1 MQSEYDSISKEK
13 SKTATELTYTEVI
26 SYNRKNLERELQNEV
41 SDDTKQTQEVKAKRT
56 AKNSVF
62 LDLFQDKKN
71 LLKLY
76 QTLHPEDTDATEDTL
91 DIVTIDNVLTDNL
104 YNDLGIMAGNNRLL
118 LLLEAQSSWTVN
130 ILIRIL
136 LYLAQSYHEYFERT
150 SQSLYK
156 STKVKMPKPEL
167 YIIYTGN
174 KGKKPDIISLSQEF
188 FDGADIDIEVRA
200 KVIYESDTEDI
211 INQYIIFC
219 KVFDEQR
226 KLYGMTEQ
234 TVKETIRIC
243 KDRNI
248 LREYLISREVE
259 VVTIMMSLFDD
270 EQIMRTYL
278 KDAANTAAYEA
289 DRATAERMIK
299 KGKMSLEDIA
309 DCVPT
314 LSLEELKKIE
324 AEVMQLA

>member
-1 MQSEYDSISKEK
+1 MS
-13 SKTATELTYTEVI
+13 
-26 SYNRKNLERELQNEV
+26 N
-41 SDDTKQTQEVKAKRT
+41 DTKQTQEVNGTRPMAKRT

-76 QTLHPEDTDATEDTL
+76 KTLHPEDTDATEDTL

-104 YNDLGIMAGNNRLL
+104 YNDLGIMVGNNRLL

-156 STKVKMPKPEL
+156 SKKVKMPKPEL
-167 YIIYTGN
+167 YVIYTGN
-174 KGKKPDIISLSQEF
+174 KGRKPDTISLSQEF
-188 FDGADIDIEVRA
+188 FDGADIDIEIKA
-200 KVIYESDTEDI
+200 KVIYESDKDNI
-211 INQYIIFC
+211 INEYIVFC
-219 KVFDEQR
+219 KVFNKQIKEH
-226 KLYGMTEQ
+226 GMTKQ
-234 TVKETIRIC
+234 AVTETIRIC

-248 LREYLISREVE
+248 LKQYLSSKEVE

-270 EQIMRTYL
+270 EQIMRTYA
-278 KDAANTAAYEA
+278 KDIEKETE
-289 DRATAERMIK
+289 RKTAEKMIK
-299 KGKMSLEDIA
+299 MGKLSLEEIGL
-309 DCVPT
+309 CVPT
-314 LSLEELKKIE
+314 LSFDELKELE

>member
-1 MQSEYDSISKEK
+1 M
-13 SKTATELTYTEVI
+13 
-26 SYNRKNLERELQNEV
+26 

-56 AKNSVF
+56 EKNSVF

-76 QTLHPEDTDATEDTL
+76 KTLHPEDTDATEDTL

-104 YNDLGIMAGNNRLL
+104 YNDLGIMVGNNRLL

-156 STKVKMPKPEL
+156 SKKVKMPKPEL
-167 YIIYTGN
+167 YVIYTGN
-174 KGKKPDIISLSQEF
+174 KGRKPDTISLSQEF
-188 FDGADIDIEVRA
+188 FDGADIDIEIKA
-200 KVIYESDTEDI
+200 KVIYESDKDNI
-211 INQYIIFC
+211 INEYIVFC
-219 KVFDEQR
+219 KVFNEQI
-226 KLYGMTEQ
+226 KEHGMTKQ
-234 TVKETIRIC
+234 AVTETIRIC

-248 LREYLISREVE
+248 LKQYLSSKEVE

-270 EQIMRTYL
+270 EQIMKTYA
-278 KDAANTAAYEA
+278 KDMERETTKRNVITMIERGRIKVEEVSAFFPELTSDDVEEIE
-289 DRATAERMIK
+289 RA
-299 KGKMSLEDIA
+299 
-309 DCVPT
+309 
-314 LSLEELKKIE
+314 
-324 AEVMQLA
+324 VMQLA

>member
-1 MQSEYDSISKEK
+1 M
-13 SKTATELTYTEVI
+13 
-26 SYNRKNLERELQNEV
+26 

-62 LDLFQDKKN
+62 LDLFQDKGN

-76 QTLHPEDTDATEDTL
+76 KTLHPEAEDTL

-104 YNDLGIMAGNNRLL
+104 YNDLGIMVGNNRLL

-156 STKVKMPKPEL
+156 SKKVKMPKPEL
-167 YIIYTGN
+167 YVIYTGN
-174 KGKKPDIISLSQEF
+174 KGRKPDTISLSQEF
-188 FDGADIDIEVRA
+188 FDGADIDIEIKA
-200 KVIYESDTEDI
+200 KVIYESDKDNI
-211 INQYIIFC
+211 INEYIVFC
-219 KVFDEQR
+219 KVFNEQI
-226 KLYGMTEQ
+226 KEHGMTKQ
-234 TVKETIRIC
+234 AVTETIRIC

-248 LREYLISREVE
+248 LKQYLSSKEVE

-270 EQIMRTYL
+270 EQIMKSFIKSERH
-278 KDAANTAAYEA
+278 D
-289 DRATAERMIK
+289 AERAMAEQLIR
-299 KGKMSLEDIA
+299 KGKMTLEEIA
-309 DCVPT
+309 DCVSE
-314 LSLEELKKIE
+314 LSFDELKEIE
-324 AEVMQLA
+324 AEIMQLA

>member
-1 MQSEYDSISKEK
+1 VWQEHD
-13 SKTATELTYTEVI
+13 I
-26 SYNRKNLERELQNEV
+26 SYLVPQIFRNRGGKV
-41 SDDTKQTQEVKAKRT
+41 SDDTKQTQEVSVLRSAQPAAKRT

-76 QTLHPEDTDATEDTL
+76 KTLHPEDTDATEDTL

-104 YNDLGIMAGNNRLL
+104 YNDLGIMVGNNRLL

-174 KGKKPDIISLSQEF
+174 RGRKPDTISLSKEF
-188 FDGADIDIEVRA
+188 FDGADIDIEVKA
-200 KVIYESDTEDI
+200 KVIYESETEDI

-234 TVKETIRIC
+234 TVRETIRIC
-243 KDRNI
+243 KDRNV
-248 LREYLISREVE
+248 LKEYLISRELE
-259 VVTIMMSLFDD
+259 VVTIMMSLFND
-270 EQIMRTYL
+270 EQIMKTYW
-278 KDAANTAAYEA
+278 KDMENTLTDKITHDK
-289 DRATAERMIK
+289 DRETAERMIK
-299 KGKMSLEDIA
+299 DGE
-309 DCVPT
+309 
-314 LSLEELKKIE
+314 LSLEKIARYIPSLSMDELKELE
-324 AEVMQLA
+324 AEIMQLA

>member
-1 MQSEYDSISKEK
+1 MQDEP
-13 SKTATELTYTEVI
+13 
-26 SYNRKNLERELQNEV
+26 
-41 SDDTKQTQEVKAKRT
+41 KQPQEVKAKRT

-76 QTLHPEDTDATEDTL
+76 KALHPEDTDATEDKL

-104 YNDLGIMAGNNRLL
+104 YNDLGIMVSGNKLL
-118 LLLEAQSSWTVN
+118 LLLEAQSLWTVN

-156 STKVKMPKPEL
+156 SKKVKMPKPEL

-174 KGKKPDIISLSQEF
+174 KGRKPDIISLSKEF
-188 FDGADIDIEVRA
+188 FDGADIDIEIKA
-200 KVIYESDTEDI
+200 KVIYESNKDNI
-211 INQYIIFC
+211 INEYIIFC
-219 KVFDEQR
+219 KIFNEQV
-226 KLYGMTEQ
+226 KAHGMTKRAV
-234 TVKETIRIC
+234 TETIRIC

-248 LREYLISREVE
+248 LKQYLSSKEVE

-270 EQIMRTYL
+270 EQIMRTYEKDL
-278 KDAANTAAYEA
+278 KRETE
-289 DRATAERMIK
+289 RETAERMIR
-299 KGKMSLEDIA
+299 KGKMTLEEIA
-309 DCVPT
+309 DYIPS
-314 LSLEELKKIE
+314 LSFDELKELE

>member
-1 MQSEYDSISKEK
+1 M
-13 SKTATELTYTEVI
+13 
-26 SYNRKNLERELQNEV
+26 
-41 SDDTKQTQEVKAKRT
+41 SDDTKHTLEVKVKRT

-76 QTLHPEDTDATEDTL
+76 KTLHPEDTDTTEDTL

-104 YNDLGIMAGNNRLL
+104 YNDLGIMVGNDRLL
-118 LLLEAQSSWTVN
+118 LLLEAQASWTVN

-174 KGKKPDIISLSQEF
+174 KGRKPENISLSQEF
-188 FDGADIDIEVRA
+188 FDGSDIDIEVKAR
-200 KVIYESDTEDI
+200 IIFESDTEDI

-248 LREYLISREVE
+248 LKEYLISREKE

-270 EQIMRTYL
+270 EQIMKTYW
-278 KDAANTAAYEA
+278 KDMENTLAHKK
-289 DRATAERMIK
+289 DRETAERMIK
-299 KGKMSLEDIA
+299 DGE
-309 DCVPT
+309 
-314 LSLEELKKIE
+314 LSLEKIARYVPSLSMGELKEIE